1 MPLNEQTISFFFF
14 TIQFYQHRLLGFP
27 TKPKKIL
34 GLKVTPAPPPH
45 FPPPQKNDSKP

>member
-14 TIQFYQHRLLGFP
+14 FTMQFYQHRLVGFP

-34 GLKVTPAPPPH
+34 GPTGADYRLLDRKLP
-45 FPPPQKNDSKP
+45 